1 MKSRSVWHG
10 SQMYPWPWTCSGT
23 WRGGRQR
30 SKATRSPSQY
40 STHQARS
47 TWPTPPRAGGCGGS
61 HHPLERSATDGSV
74 EARTSPGCGLHR
86 GLEAGRADTKK
97 IKVGPGLDSTTQLG
111 PLVSDEQQRRVLSYL
126 DSGFSEDAKAVVRG
140 RISEARATLWSR
152 PSSSR
157 CFPWPT
163 TLSTASQPSYG
174 RLGVDHTAAK
184 SLAPRPSC
192 LLTRN

>member
-140 RISEARATLWSR
+140 RILGGKGYFVEPTVLVEVLPMANDSIYRIATELRAARCGSHCCKMFGATPLMS
-152 PSSSR
+152 
-157 CFPWPT
+157 
-163 TLSTASQPSYG
+163 
-174 RLGVDHTAAK
+174 VD
-184 SLAPRPSC
+184 S
-192 LLTRN
+192 